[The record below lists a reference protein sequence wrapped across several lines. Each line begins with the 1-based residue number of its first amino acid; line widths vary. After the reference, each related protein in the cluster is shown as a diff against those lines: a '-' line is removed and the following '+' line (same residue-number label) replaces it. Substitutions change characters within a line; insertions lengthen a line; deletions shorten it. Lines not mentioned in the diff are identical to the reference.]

1 MSSFRIDRQYV
12 SFQTA
17 ETQPVFATN
26 QQQKA
31 RQTLSD
37 ESSENGVDVSKLYDE
52 LYERLLAEHAE
63 QAEQM
68 LSKASD
74 EAQAI
79 LEKARQDAEQI
90 VSLAKADAATLKENL
105 ANEFEATVARRKS
118 EEEKALAGLESSLR
132 NDYAKQIDG
141 MRGEVVSLV
150 MEIVRKVIH
159 IKLSQS
165 DEIFTGLIREA
176 LEGLKQKGL
185 AVIRVSPEDY
195 ARYFGTA
202 REGPDIDTGEFKVTV
217 IEEPGFSRG
226 DLVVES
232 EGEMINLSIDRQI
245 DQIEKAFLN

>member
-12 SFQTA
+12 SFQTV

-26 QQQKA
+26 QPQKA
-31 RQTLSD
+31 GPGSD
-37 ESSENGVDVSKLYDE
+37 NSEVAGVDVSKLYDE

-79 LEKARQDAEQI
+79 LEQARKDADQI
-90 VSLAKADAATLKENL
+90 VSLAKADAAALKENL
-105 ANEFEATVARRKS
+105 VNAFEATAARRKS
-118 EEEKALAGLESSLR
+118 EEEKAVAGLESSLR
-132 NDYAKQIDG
+132 NDYAKVIDG
-141 MRGEVVSLV
+141 MHSEVVSLV
-150 MEIVRKVIH
+150 MEIVRKVIR

-165 DEIFTGLIREA
+165 DEIFTGLIKEA
-176 LEGLKQKGL
+176 LESLKQKGL
-185 AVIRVSPEDY
+185 AVIHVSPGDY
-195 ARYFGTA
+195 ARYFGKTH
-202 REGPDIDTGEFKVTV
+202 EGTNIDTGEFKVTV
-217 IEEPGFSRG
+217 IEEPGFENG
-226 DLVVES
+226 DLVIES